1 MATYTKTG
9 DNGTTSLV
17 GGTRVKKYDV
27 RVKAYGEIDSLVS
40 LMGYIG
46 TLLKNDEYKNA
57 FFVIQD
63 KLFICESIVACE
75 KAEIL
80 EKMDS
85 ILDSDIS
92 YLEKK
97 IDAMEEELPRLKSFI
112 IPSSSQSACLVHM
125 ARTLCR
131 KCERLCVECSDKYG
145 LDANVLKYLNRLS
158 DYFFVL
164 SRKIMQDKHRTER
177 YWKSRM

>member
-9 DNGTTSLV
+9 DAGSTSLV
-17 GGTRVKKYDV
+17 GGTRVKKYDI
-27 RVKAYGEIDSLVS
+27 RVKAYGEIDALVS

-46 TLLKNDEYKNA
+46 TLLKNDDYQNS
-57 FFVIQD
+57 FYLIQN

-75 KAEIL
+75 QKEIL
-80 EKMDS
+80 ATMDT

-92 YLEKK
+92 YLERK
-97 IDAMEEELPRLKSFI
+97 IDVMEEELPKLKAFI
-112 IPSSSQSACLVHM
+112 IPSFSQTACLVHI

-131 KCERLCVECSDKYG
+131 KCERLCVEVNDNYG
-145 LDANVLKYLNRLS
+145 LNANVLKYLNRLS

-164 SRKIMQDKHRTER
+164 SRKIMQDKHRNER
-177 YWKSRM
+177 YYQAK